1 VIEPQA
7 NRHSGTGGGR
17 PGRPIALALAVAL
30 VAEFGLAAD
39 QPLRFPRRNAVVA
52 AVERAAPAVVNI
64 STEQIV
70 VRRGDPFF
78 AFRDPFF
85 DDFFRDYFERFSRP
99 QRFKTHSLGSGVVI
113 DPEGHVVTN
122 EHVVRKASRIQ
133 LTLSDGK
140 TTCEGRLLSADAEHD
155 LALIQV
161 VNPKGSLPAIKMG
174 RSDDLMPGETVIALG
189 NPFGLESTVT
199 VGVVSATNR
208 SIVLNGREAYSGLI
222 QTDAAINPGNSGGA
236 LVNINGELV
245 GINVAIY
252 AEAQGIGFAI
262 PVDKVRE
269 VLRGLFNYRLVN
281 NTWLGLKVADARER
295 NGGVAITEVEP
306 RSPAAEAGLKRGDVI
321 LAADARPTPDT
332 IAFFKAMLEKKVGE
346 KVTLR
351 VRQDGKIADFS
362 LSVAAVP
369 KPSGRELA
377 RRRLGLDLQEMTPEL
392 ADSFGLRRPTGLLVV
407 GVEKGGPGDQAGLA
421 RGDVVLRFGPVSLR
435 TLDQLAIILDQIGEA
450 RASLLI
456 LRRGRLYR
464 TTIVP
469 R

>member
-1 VIEPQA
+1 
-7 NRHSGTGGGR
+7 
-17 PGRPIALALAVAL
+17 
-30 VAEFGLAAD
+30 
-39 QPLRFPRRNAVVA
+39 VA

-85 DDFFRDYFERFSRP
+85 DDFFREYFERFSRP
-99 QRFKTHSLGSGVVI
+99 QRFKTHSLGSGVII

-133 LTLSDGK
+133 LTLADGK
-140 TTCEGRLLSADAEHD
+140 TTYEGRLLSADAEHD

-161 VNPKGSLPAIKMG
+161 VNPKKPLPAIRMG

-208 SIVLNGREAYSGLI
+208 TIVLNGREAYSGLI

-236 LVNINGELV
+236 LVNINGELI

-281 NTWLGLKVADARER
+281 NTWLGLKLADARQP
-295 NGGVAITEVEP
+295 NGGVLVSEVEP
-306 RSPAAEAGLKRGDVI
+306 GSPAAKAGLAKGDIVV
-321 LAADARPTPDT
+321 AVDGRPTPDT
-332 IAFFKAMLEKKVGE
+332 IAFFKAMLDKKVGD
-346 KVTLR
+346 KVRLTARRAGRVARFTLT
-351 VRQDGKIADFS
+351 
-362 LSVAAVP
+362 VAAVP

-392 ADSFGLRRPTGLLVV
+392 AESFGLRRPAGLVVV
-407 GVEKGGPGDQAGLA
+407 GVERGGPGDQAGLV
-421 RGDVVLRFGPVSLR
+421 RGDVVLRFGPVPLR
-435 TLDQLAIILDQIGEA
+435 SLDQLAIILDQVGQAEV
-450 RASLLI
+450 SLLI

-464 TTIVP
+464 TTIVT